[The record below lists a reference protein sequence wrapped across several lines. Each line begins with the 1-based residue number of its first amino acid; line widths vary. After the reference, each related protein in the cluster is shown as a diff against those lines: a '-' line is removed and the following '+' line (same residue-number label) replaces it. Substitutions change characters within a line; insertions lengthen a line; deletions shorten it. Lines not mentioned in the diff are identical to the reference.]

1 MTGYD
6 CAKIPSPSKAADSA
20 ELVNVVNGFCGGDLG
35 TAGTAVEATVC
46 CEHICFLI
54 CLDPTSFYFHF
65 SQIYTLPRSI
75 FE

>member
-46 CEHICFLI
+46 CEHLLSNLFRSNLI
-54 CLDPTSFYFHF
+54 LFSF
-65 SQIYTLPRSI
+65 
-75 FE
+75 

>member
-35 TAGTAVEATVC
+35 TAGTAVAFEQEEIGT
-46 CEHICFLI
+46 
-54 CLDPTSFYFHF
+54 TGYFGCV
-65 SQIYTLPRSI
+65 QECQKYD
-75 FE
+75 